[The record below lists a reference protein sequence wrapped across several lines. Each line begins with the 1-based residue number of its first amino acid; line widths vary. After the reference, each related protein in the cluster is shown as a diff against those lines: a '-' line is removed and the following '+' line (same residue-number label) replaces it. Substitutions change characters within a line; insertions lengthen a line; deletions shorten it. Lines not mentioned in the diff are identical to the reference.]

1 MKVFNGKSKSFDR
14 TWVIVAARES
24 GRSYVLRDEV
34 SDRIYVR
41 NRTHLLPCPEPGP
54 VNVVMGEPSR
64 ALKPALKTKITY
76 KRVCIIHPRVV
87 FTSDI
92 EVMDEEGNRT
102 FAEMNMGEEDGD
114 EEYGEETEKGGQ

>member
-1 MKVFNGKSKSFDR
+1 M
-14 TWVIVAARES
+14 AARES

-34 SDRIYVR
+34 SDHIYVR
-41 NRTHLLPCPEPGP
+41 NRTHLLPCPEPAP
-54 VNVVMGEPSR
+54 INVVMGEPSR
-64 ALKPALKTKITY
+64 TLKPALKTKSTR
-76 KRVCIIHPRVV
+76 KRVCIIHPRVI

-102 FAEMNMGEEDGD
+102 FAEMNMGEEDDD